1 MAYNPSYANAIF
13 CRMPN
18 LTEKEEKWCRGL
30 FLHYIFYKNVSHS
43 KRSAV
48 CSCCGHKFFAHKT
61 IRGESLGDSEL
72 WLAYNGTKGRCSHC
86 GMDITYR
93 PAGIYRTM
101 ETLKSYHN
109 VVFFQTDP
117 LSEQKKGLYQ
127 RVFGR
132 CFICWIEY
140 HSDREASLVF
150 QEKASYIFE
159 PGRWFNR
166 WRSLSAYDSYC
177 GYRSNYLAVDGD
189 KWCGEAGQFYCRKR
203 AGEPWQGCYYN
214 FPFYTV
220 MNFEVLDHSFLKF
233 SQVERYGMRKIHRR
247 RFMRYLCL
255 CCEYPSLEIA
265 ARTNSWSLV
274 DDFVDD
280 EVRDVRVNWKA
291 RDPLSFFG
299 ISKNEWN
306 LLKNCGMDLFKLLEG
321 IGAHYVDLKTLA
333 DFIEYVKRYDLHSG
347 KRILDASDITGR
359 SFARTVR
366 YLYTNGLGYSE
377 YCDYVNMAHRLGYD
391 LKEDLV
397 CFPRDLAKAH
407 NLALDNYNLLEQE
420 VLFKR
425 GSKKDKTRSKL
436 YTFTDGTFFVRLP
449 ETLQEIVEEGNK
461 LHHCVGSYAARHF
474 NFETTILFFR
484 SCKKPD
490 TSLYTIEMNN
500 RNLVQVQGKNHC
512 AVKTFAEKK
521 FLNAF
526 LTFVFRDEGLK
537 KPMNIDRYLRKEQ
550 VV

>member
-1 MAYNPSYANAIF
+1 MGFPRTS
-13 CRMPN
+13 
-18 LTEKEEKWCRGL
+18 
-30 FLHYIFYKNVSHS
+30 
-43 KRSAV
+43 
-48 CSCCGHKFFAHKT
+48 
-61 IRGESLGDSEL
+61 
-72 WLAYNGTKGRCSHC
+72 
-86 GMDITYR
+86 
-93 PAGIYRTM
+93 GI
-101 ETLKSYHN
+101 
-109 VVFFQTDP
+109 
-117 LSEQKKGLYQ
+117 
-127 RVFGR
+127 
-132 CFICWIEY
+132 
-140 HSDREASLVF
+140 
-150 QEKASYIFE
+150 
-159 PGRWFNR
+159 
-166 WRSLSAYDSYC
+166 
-177 GYRSNYLAVDGD
+177 
-189 KWCGEAGQFYCRKR
+189 
-203 AGEPWQGCYYN
+203 
-214 FPFYTV
+214 
-220 MNFEVLDHSFLKF
+220 
-233 SQVERYGMRKIHRR
+233 
-247 RFMRYLCL
+247 
-255 CCEYPSLEIA
+255 
-265 ARTNSWSLV
+265 
-274 DDFVDD
+274 
-280 EVRDVRVNWKA
+280 
-291 RDPLSFFG
+291 
-299 ISKNEWN
+299 
-306 LLKNCGMDLFKLLEG
+306 FKLLEG

-407 NLALDNYNLLEQE
+407 NLAVDNYNLLEQE